1 MKLYQTPG
9 GTWAGSEKDWKA
21 AMKAEGA
28 DPKAMTRNT
37 VDVPTSKAEL
47 MEFLTFNSVNVLN
60 PREAVASEPAGGG
73 ETPPTPSS
81 SAVPA
86 SPPAA
91 EGNFQ
96 AQVDNLPLPYAAF
109 IASRILE
116 RLRSHFTPAS

>member
-37 VDVPTSKAEL
+37 VDVPVSKAEL
-47 MEFLTFNSVNVLN
+47 MEFLTFHNVNVLN
-60 PREAVASEPAGGG
+60 PRVAPAAEPVGGG
-73 ETPPTPSS
+73 ETPPTPSP
-81 SAVPA
+81 SAAPT

-96 AQVDNLPLPYAAF
+96 QQVDNLPLAYAAF

-116 RLRSHFTPAS
+116 RLRGHFTPAS